1 MPKSLARSQR
11 GQAIA
16 EFVVSMLIV
25 VPLVLGV
32 IYIGKYEDIKY
43 TAIQASRHVAFER
56 AFDTLPAPHESAT
69 QLADETRARFFTDP
83 MQSNNG
89 AVAYQ
94 DAPPAGSI
102 SSTLNANWLG
112 TAGEA
117 LISAYSPDIK
127 ADVQKSVDLSGIG
140 KTAFDAARTLFLSN
154 INDPGIQKAR
164 VQVQLA
170 NVPLFAALNNL
181 GLNIDV
187 STAILVDGFNADGN
201 GDPNNPAPD
210 SVRGRVSLAQK
221 LPGGVNT
228 VSQVSNNAIVQF
240 GWEGLSDTPGPNL
253 FCVAPDV
260 VPSDATSSNANYD
273 PATVCN

>member
-32 IYIGKYEDIKY
+32 IYVGKYEDIKY

-56 AFDTLPAPHESAT
+56 AFDTLPTPHESAT
-69 QLADETRARFFTDP
+69 VLADETRARFFADP

-94 DAPPAGSI
+94 DAPPASGSI

-117 LISAYSPDIK
+117 LIGAYSPDIK
-127 ADVQKSVDLSGIG
+127 ADVTKGVDLTGIG
-140 KTAFDAARTLFLSN
+140 KTAFDAARTLYFSN
-154 INDPGIQKAR
+154 INDPGIQNAR

-170 NVPLFAALNNL
+170 NVPHFAALNNL

-201 GDPNNPAPD
+201 GAPNNPAPD

-221 LPGGVNT
+221 IPGLST
-228 VSQVSNNAIVQF
+228 VSQVANNAIVQF

-253 FCVAPDV
+253 LCVAPDV
-260 VPSDATSSNANYD
+260 VPGDATSSNANYD
-273 PATVCN
+273 PAQVCN